1 MKKAWNIP
9 SLPVYSLV
17 TKGNTGYNMNICT
30 YVSAVSMIPKRY
42 CVGVYKG
49 TMSLENAQ
57 SNQEF
62 VLQLLHRDQFR
73 LVRILG
79 QKSGLKFDKIAYL
92 NSKKKLETWD
102 EFPVLKDAMSYIRL
116 KVIENLDAGDHIVF
130 LCDVLKTK
138 TINDC
143 REVVLTTGILSN
155 KKIIRV

>member
-30 YVSAVSMIPKRY
+30 YVTAVSMTPKRY
-42 CVGVYKG
+42 CVAVYKG
-49 TMSLENAQ
+49 TLSLENAQ
-57 SNQEF
+57 SNPDF
-62 VLQLLHRDQFR
+62 VLQLLHHEQFG

-79 QKSGLKFDKIAYL
+79 QKSGLKFQKIEYL
-92 NSKKKLETWD
+92 ESKKKVETWD
-102 EFPVLKDAMSYIRL
+102 GFPVLKNAMSYMRL
-116 KVIENLDAGDHIVF
+116 KAIESLDAGDHIMF

-138 TINDC
+138 TLNGC